1 MDDSTEENFQV
12 LTSRSIDDVSAD
24 SLNQQF
30 FDGSPAASS
39 TTRSTSVESEEVSSN
54 SQLHMSSTGPIS
66 RTQTLTSFPTCQC
79 LEEHSK
85 LLYHLKSLEQQQHI
99 TPTLDAIL
107 IAVQHSLETWH
118 KLIHCRI
125 CPYFDDQ
132 TVLHLAVM
140 TMKSML
146 GRFQRFCVPNGAKHS
161 PSDFSSSTLG
171 MVRLDSY
178 EATKNERVLV
188 IDLLIVRALGKIR
201 YALLSLK
208 EKFDHFGGQKADA
221 CLDDEHRQALAYPQI
236 DVENLDELLQNLDG
250 TVQAIRDAARKKD
263 HVSSE
268 DFGDGLEI

>member
-1 MDDSTEENFQV
+1 MDDSTEENFQF
-12 LTSRSIDDVSAD
+12 LTSRPIDDVSAD

-30 FDGSPAASS
+30 PLGSPSASS
-39 TTRSTSVESEEVSSN
+39 TTRSTSAESEGVFRN
-54 SQLHMSSTGPIS
+54 SQLHTPSAGPIS
-66 RTQTLTSFPTCQC
+66 RTQTLASFPTCQC
-79 LEEHSK
+79 LEQHSK
-85 LLYHLKSLEQQQHI
+85 LLYHLKSLEQQQRT

-146 GRFQRFCVPNGAKHS
+146 GRFQRLCVPNGVKHS
-161 PSDFSSSTLG
+161 PSDFPSSTLG

-178 EATKNERVLV
+178 EATKNERMLV

-208 EKFDHFGGQKADA
+208 EKFDHSGWQKADA
-221 CLDDEHRQALAYPQI
+221 ILDGENRQALAYPQI
-236 DVENLDELLQNLDG
+236 DVEYLDKLLRSLDG
-250 TVQAIRDAARKKD
+250 TVQAVRNAARKKY
-263 HVSSE
+263 HVASE